1 MLAFR
6 VYLGNYLGIEP
17 VLQIYLGSQPFDKNI
32 IQTKDPKATLQSSKP
47 DRSQRQPVKPS
58 QPSTTAPTLPPK
70 PAETNL
76 VKPVILDPANP
87 QLHLDNSTQLSPWRF
102 GAKKILSSVSS
113 VCQRLNNL
121 ILKVVAKIFP
131 WNRRAKR
138 RLAAKA
144 GTDPESVDDEL

>member
-1 MLAFR
+1 
-6 VYLGNYLGIEP
+6 
-17 VLQIYLGSQPFDKNI
+17 
-32 IQTKDPKATLQSSKP
+32 
-47 DRSQRQPVKPS
+47 VKPA
-58 QPSTTAPTLPPK
+58 QPATTAQTVLPK
-70 PAETNL
+70 PAEANS
-76 VKPVILDPANP
+76 VKPAQPVILDPANP

-144 GTDPESVDDEL
+144 GADPESVDDEL